1 MSLLGV
7 LFLLDGIDI
16 STIQLGWL
24 RQQIPLVEQEP
35 KLFVDTIMNNIK
47 LELIGSAYGN
57 DSEQQQEERIKQA
70 AKNSHAHYFI
80 MQLPDGYQTQV
91 GNSLLSGGQK
101 QRIAIAHAIVKDP
114 KIFLMDEPTS
124 ALGQR
129 VRMSST
135 SSSVDGAE
143 KGTELSPSG
152 LPLSTACIISSCIH
166 AQ

>member
-1 MSLLGV
+1 
-7 LFLLDGIDI
+7 
-16 STIQLGWL
+16 
-24 RQQIPLVEQEP
+24 
-35 KLFVDTIMNNIK
+35 
-47 LELIGSAYGN
+47 
-57 DSEQQQEERIKQA
+57 
-70 AKNSHAHYFI
+70 

-91 GNSLLSGGQK
+91 GNSLLTGGQK

-129 VRMSST
+129 VQMSGT

-143 KGTELSPSG
+143 KGTELSPSD